1 MPDCGGSRGH
11 GAVEASVSAEERRP
25 RLVFSTSQD
34 LGTSLPAVPEVAE
47 DMYNLTPADLIKV
60 LESNRKE
67 IEKME
72 TLSLRSRESLKA
84 SPSSAIA
91 QSHFTV
97 QFRLSDGCFIQVR
110 IIQLALAL

>member
-110 IIQLALAL
+110 IIQPALAL